1 MTLITEDGT
10 GKVDAESYATV
21 AEADTRLAAFGVTAW
36 AGYTTSAKE
45 IRLRLATDYMVNQ
58 YRLQWK
64 GYRTNATQALDWPR
78 TYVGKP
84 DVTGGYGSFPNYYD
98 DDELP
103 VEIVN
108 ACIDLAA
115 KATDADTLAPDI
127 ERVAR
132 REKVG
137 PIEVEYDPNS
147 AVATV
152 YRAIE
157 TKLRPF
163 LSGGGV
169 MTRLVRA

>member
-1 MTLITEDGT
+1 MTLIVEDGT
-10 GKVDAESYATV
+10 GKIDAESYASV
-21 AEADTRLAAFGVTAW
+21 AEADTRLAAFGNTAW
-36 AGYTTSAKE
+36 AAYTTSAKE
-45 IRLRLATDYMVNQ
+45 IRLRIATDYMVNQ

-64 GYRTNATQALDWPR
+64 GYRTHETQALDWPR
-78 TYVGKP
+78 TYVDKP
-84 DVTGGYGSFPNYYD
+84 DALGGYGSNPNYYD

-103 VEIVN
+103 VEIKN

-115 KATDADTLAPDI
+115 RADDADTLAPDI
-127 ERVAR
+127 ERVER
-132 REKVG
+132 KVKVG

-147 AVATV
+147 SAATV

-169 MTRLVRA
+169 MTRLVRS